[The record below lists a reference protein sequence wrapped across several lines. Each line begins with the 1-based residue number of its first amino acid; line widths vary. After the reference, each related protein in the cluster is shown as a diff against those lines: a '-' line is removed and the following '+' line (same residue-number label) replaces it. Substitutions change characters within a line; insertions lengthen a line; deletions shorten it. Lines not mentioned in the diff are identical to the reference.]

1 MSIFQ
6 KKKKKR
12 ERMSWFID
20 NILCGYC
27 NLKVINKRRGN
38 LPPPFPSKERERE
51 GALFDY
57 LPLLLYVPLV
67 FYLATSTC
75 KPFKGTF
82 LLVCLL
88 FHVLRNLI

>member
-6 KKKKKR
+6 KRKK
-12 ERMSWFID
+12 ERMSLFID
-20 NILCGYC
+20 NILCGCC
-27 NLKVINKRRGN
+27 NLKVINKRRRRN
-38 LPPPFPSKERERE
+38 LPPPFPSKERE

-57 LPLLLYVPLV
+57 LPLFLHVPLV

-82 LLVCLL
+82 LYCLV
-88 FHVLRNLI
+88 